1 TLKQRI
7 AGKPLDD
14 KTLLELALQ
23 IADALDAAHAAGIV
37 HRDIKPGNVFVSTRD
52 QAKLLDFGLAKI
64 SLLLRADRS
73 AESSALAPVSEEGL
87 TSPGMAIGTVD
98 YMSPEQ
104 VRSGSVDQRSDV
116 FSFGVVLY
124 EMLDG
129 RRPFSAKTSIETLH
143 AILYDSAPP

>member
-1 TLKQRI
+1 PLIVMELLQGCTLKQRI

-73 AESSALAPVSEEGL
+73 AESSALASVSEEGL
-87 TSPGMAIGTVD
+87 TSPDMTTGPVD
-98 YMSPEQ
+98 CRYPDQ
-104 VRSGSVDQRSDV
+104 VRAAAVDHR
-116 FSFGVVLY
+116 
-124 EMLDG
+124 
-129 RRPFSAKTSIETLH
+129 
-143 AILYDSAPP
+143 